1 MIDVLTGFAAC
12 CRAFDLRVSTG
23 EVIDAARHLKL
34 VNPADPIEFRLA
46 LRANFVKSRRDQE
59 RFDYIFDLFF
69 NLSKKKEDNA
79 PDSEAKHI
87 IDLLHQELRQKPGH
101 DPLDKTAMDLALVDF
116 LDNDPLSFIDKIH
129 RMHTMEETTQQFFK
143 SNMGQL
149 SSKLGVMLQINAL
162 KSRIETLVKQT
173 LQGRDSTSL
182 KKMFMNRL
190 DRALDLVTR
199 EPEEIN
205 NLKKQAGVI
214 TPGNDLVSDKPFS
227 NLTTL
232 EVRQMEAVVEN
243 LVRKLKDRASRRF
256 AVKNRGAVDIKK
268 TLRRSGKFQG
278 VPLDIVFKNKPP
290 RKSSIVAICDVSGS
304 VWSGARFMLTLLYS
318 LQECFYRV
326 KSFVFVADLVEVTD
340 LFHSFPIN
348 HAIDKALDQA
358 TINRNLPTDYGSML
372 QTFRLGHM
380 NELNQKTTLII
391 LGDGR
396 SNFLNPRT
404 DILAGMR
411 EHCRRIIWLTPE
423 HPRTW
428 TTGDCEIMA
437 YKTHCHEVRTV
448 MNLNHLMDF
457 IRELVV

>member
-1 MIDVLTGFAAC
+1 MLNILTGFAAC

-23 EVIDAARHLKL
+23 EVIDAARHLGL
-34 VNPADPIEFRLA
+34 VNLADPVEFRLV
-46 LRANFVKSRRDQE
+46 LRANFVKSRRDQA

-69 NLSKKKEDNA
+69 NRAGESEDNA
-79 PDSEAKHI
+79 PDSETEHI
-87 IDLLHQELRQKPGH
+87 VALLDQELRQRNDQDSSDQ
-101 DPLDKTAMDLALVDF
+101 DPMEQALVDF
-116 LDNDPLSFIDKIH
+116 LNNDPLNLIDRLH
-129 RMHTMEETTQQFFK
+129 QMHTMEEPAQRFFK

-149 SSKLGVMLQINAL
+149 SNKLSIMLQINAL
-162 KSRIETLVKQT
+162 KSRIDTLVDQT
-173 LQGRDSTSL
+173 YQGRDAASL
-182 KKMFMNRL
+182 KKTFTNRL

-199 EPEEIN
+199 EPGEIN
-205 NLKKQAGVI
+205 NLKEQAAVSA
-214 TPGNDLVSDKPFS
+214 PSNDLVSEKPLA
-227 NLTTL
+227 NLTPL
-232 EVRQMEAVVEN
+232 EVSQMEAVIER

-256 AVKNRGAVDIKK
+256 AVKNRGAIDIKK
-268 TLRRSGKFQG
+268 TLRNSGKYQG

-318 LQECFYRV
+318 LHECFYRV

-340 LFHSFPIN
+340 LFDSLPIN
-348 HAIDKALDQA
+348 HAIDRALGQE
-358 TINRNLPTDYGSML
+358 TINRDLPTDYGTML
-372 QTFRLGHM
+372 QTFRQGHM
-380 NELNQKTTLII
+380 KDLNQKTTLII

-396 SNFLNPRT
+396 SNFLNPQAN
-404 DILAGMR
+404 ILAQMR

-423 HPRTW
+423 HARTW

-437 YKTHCHEVRTV
+437 FKAHCHEIKTV